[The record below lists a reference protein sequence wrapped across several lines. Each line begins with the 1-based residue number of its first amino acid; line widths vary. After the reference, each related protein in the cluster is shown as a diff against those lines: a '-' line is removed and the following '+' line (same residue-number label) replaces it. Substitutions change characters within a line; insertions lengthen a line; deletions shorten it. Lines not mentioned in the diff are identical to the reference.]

1 MEFWRMI
8 LYASCQESPVDTWRK
23 KGDWKK
29 EREETKKLAKGIRST
44 LLIPWNL
51 VNDCWWFT
59 GALLISLKSRKLWR
73 CRGRS
78 QHFAKSRHPDSR
90 PPVCDPRDSSVGK
103 KFGCTLSDRSS
114 SSNLPSHLAV
124 TLKSFFW
131 KLLYWWKKKK
141 EKKWIRMVSAYTSKI
156 GS

>member
-1 MEFWRMI
+1 MNRDDAQEGLMEFSRI
-8 LYASCQESPVDTWRK
+8 VRLFASRIISRRHVERE
-23 KGDWKK
+23 KK
-29 EREETKKLAKGIRST
+29 ETERREEETKKLAKGIRST

-103 KFGCTLSDRSS
+103 KFGCILSDRSS
-114 SSNLPSHLAV
+114 SSNLSFYLAV
-124 TLKSFFW
+124 TLKWFFW
-131 KLLYWWKKKK
+131 KLYIGSIK
-141 EKKWIRMVSAYTSKI
+141 EKKIK
-156 GS
+156 